1 MATANDSVV
10 RDLAQVNADLQEQK
24 ARVETVDYKMI
35 TFSLAGKDF
44 GVDIMNVKEI
54 AKADKFTFVPNAAS
68 YVRGVYN
75 LRGDIIPVIDLRTF
89 FHLSKESKSDG
100 QENMLILRVNEQV
113 YGTIVDKIDK
123 VVGVSR
129 ETIQPPHPIFGEIN
143 IKYISGVVEK
153 SGDLYVILDVIRIFG
168 QKEKEDSKELGS
180 VSSTGDFFVP
190 PPTLGSSAADHA
202 KEQFAAADSAI
213 GFIKEGLAALRRFTV
228 TPLNEAWM
236 RKRFG
241 EWSSVRSGDDVQLKT
256 ASDAGEFLS
265 GFFSPFTGTFWGDSY
280 AQEVKK
286 ALPNLS
292 SKNIQ
297 AWEIGCGK
305 GYETFSFACILKS
318 RYPDAQ
324 IKIWANDNDIMAIS
338 QAPNMTFDLDEV
350 PEYCRPFMVKGKS
363 GYSFN
368 QAIKDSIVFEYHDV
382 LNDNPLPDL
391 DIILARDTLSF
402 FPEQDQTRL
411 ADSFL
416 EKMKPEGVVFLGRN
430 EELIGNG
437 WVPVSSSELVSAFT
451 LGA

>member
-1 MATANDSVV
+1 MTAVNDAVM

-24 ARVETVDYKMI
+24 ARVEAVDYKMI

-54 AKADKFTFVPNAAS
+54 AKADKFTFVPNAAT

-89 FHLSKESKSDG
+89 FHLHKEAKSDS

-123 VVGVSR
+123 VVGVNR
-129 ETIQPPHPIFGEIN
+129 DTIQPPHPIFGDIN

-168 QKEKEDSKELGS
+168 QKEEAKEKDLGS

-190 PPTLGSSAADHA
+190 PPTVTSAVS
-202 KEQFAAADSAI
+202 EQIREQASNDSAI
-213 GFIKEGLAALRRFTV
+213 GFLKEGLTALKRFTASSLNEHWLRRRFS
-228 TPLNEAWM
+228 EWAGM
-236 RKRFG
+236 RG
-241 EWSSVRSGDDVQLKT
+241 ADVQLRNV
-256 ASDAGEFLS
+256 ADADEFLA
-265 GFFSPFTGTFWGDSY
+265 GFFSPFTGTLWSDHY
-280 AQEVKK
+280 AQEVKNV
-286 ALPNLS
+286 LPQLS

-297 AWEIGCGK
+297 AWNVGCGK
-305 GYETFSFACILKS
+305 GYETFSFACILRS

-338 QAPNMTFDLDEV
+338 QAPNMAFSMDEV
-350 PEYCRPFMVKGKS
+350 PEYCKPFMARGKN
-363 GYSFN
+363 GFSFS
-368 QAIKDSIVFEYHDV
+368 QAIKDLIVFEYHDV

-391 DIILARDTLSF
+391 DIILARDILSF
-402 FPEQDQTRL
+402 FLEQEQSNL
-411 ADSFL
+411 LGSFS
-416 EKMKPEGVVFLGRN
+416 EKLKSQGVVILGKN
-430 EELIGNG
+430 EELVGSG
-437 WVPVSSSELVSAFT
+437 WVSASSELVSAFVH
-451 LGA
+451 GA